1 MFKNVK
7 DWIKNFDR
15 ELWII
20 KNNVAELI
28 KHQKK
33 VPRTKNKKKINRWI
47 NRRLNKAKQRINEVE
62 YRSEGTT

>member
-33 VPRTKNKKKINRWI
+33 VPRTKNKKKLTDELIEDSIKLNR
-47 NRRLNKAKQRINEVE
+47 E
-62 YRSEGTT
+62 